1 MRLITK
7 YLFIILVLLGSS
19 HLLAQNGNNPF
30 ELKHRQQPTSTEI
43 EPTDIQETDNRLIKS
58 NNPFDVVE
66 QPIITPKPTPSLSS
80 PQESNSKIKE
90 VISETSKNYL
100 FWTFFVVFA
109 FFTTVVALARK
120 RLEQSYQAFLNDN
133 YLRQLHRVNQGKFSF
148 GYFLLYLLFFINAGI
163 FIFLAANYFNAN
175 LPKTYGSIALVC
187 LGVGI
192 AFLIKHGLLFYVEKI
207 FPVSKEV
214 KLYSFTIM
222 IFSII
227 LGIALLPINIFA
239 AFASEGLTKIAIWI
253 GLGAILAIYSF
264 RSLRGLSIGSRYVM
278 LHSFH
283 FLLYLCAVEILPVLI
298 LIKFVL
304 LRID

>member
-30 ELKHRQQPTSTEI
+30 ELKHRQQPTSTEV
-43 EPTDIQETDNRLIKS
+43 EATDLQETDNRLIKS

-66 QPIITPKPTPSLSS
+66 QPIIKSTPSLSS
-80 PQESNSKIKE
+80 STSTTTPKIEE
-90 VISETSKNYL
+90 VPNETSKNYL

-109 FFTTVVALARK
+109 FFTTVVALSRK
-120 RLEQSYQAFLNDN
+120 RIEQSYQAFLNDN
-133 YLRQLHRVNQGKFSF
+133 YLRQLHRMNQGKFSF
-148 GYFLLYLLFFINAGI
+148 GYFLLYLLFFINAGV
-163 FIFLAANYFNAN
+163 FVYLTANYYNAN
-175 LPKTYGSIALVC
+175 LPKNFGSIALVS
-187 LGVGI
+187 LGIGI

-207 FPVSKEV
+207 FPISKEV

-227 LGIALLPINIFA
+227 LGLVLLPINIFA
-239 AFASEGLTKIAIWI
+239 AFAYEGLTKIAIWI
-253 GLGAILAIYSF
+253 GVGSILAFYSF
-264 RSLRGLSIGSRYVM
+264 RSLRGLSIGSRYMM

-298 LIKFVL
+298 LVKFIL